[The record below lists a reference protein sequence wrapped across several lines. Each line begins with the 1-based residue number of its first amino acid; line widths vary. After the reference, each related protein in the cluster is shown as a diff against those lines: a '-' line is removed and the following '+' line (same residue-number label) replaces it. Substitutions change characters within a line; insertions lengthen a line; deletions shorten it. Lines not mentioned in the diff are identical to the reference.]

1 MQDNVD
7 KIYVLGSTFSTM
19 EKVNWMRVSREFKQ
33 KVVWIDTPEQFD
45 AIFHAPNASLPISIY
60 RITPKAALYLALEFE
75 DQPTTVYEQ
84 RSVTVS
90 SELLPQR
97 AQHLGSLWSEEVDPT
112 QIQQWEYIPF
122 TFITQ
127 IADIVSLNG
136 FFLLFDSLHIF
147 SSLSCQNSLRIPQP
161 TTTSV

>member
-1 MQDNVD
+1 MKDNVD

-45 AIFHAPNASLPISIY
+45 TIFHAPHADLPVSLY

-97 AQHLGSLWSEEVDPT
+97 AQHLGSL
-112 QIQQWEYIPF
+112 
-122 TFITQ
+122 
-127 IADIVSLNG
+127 
-136 FFLLFDSLHIF
+136 
-147 SSLSCQNSLRIPQP
+147 
-161 TTTSV
+161 